1 MELTFMDLLTL
12 HVNYVLSSLLIVLVF
27 GAVLFGVAY
36 IFAVIELAQERRARR
51 RKEAHNA

>member
-1 MELTFMDLLTL
+1 MQRWFPD
-12 HVNYVLSSLLIVLVF
+12 VDVWVWCLVF